1 MNTVEFW
8 GKTWHKDFL
17 RFQLFKIK
25 AAASQLS
32 NGTLDPMSL
41 EGLPVTLHVLN

>member
-8 GKTWHKDFL
+8 EKTSHKDFL
-17 RFQLFKIK
+17 GFQLFKIK
-25 AAASQLS
+25 AASQLN

-41 EGLPVTLHVLN
+41 EGLPGTPHVLN